1 MQEIRKADLVTKGMK
16 VYDIEVDFD
25 LLDPADKEQKR
36 LRDAAKVIPTSWTIT
51 AENLMVVKDASRNL
65 MQHNPCFQ
73 KLLLD
78 MGITPNFP
86 VSPELAN
93 EACK

>member
-1 MQEIRKADLVTKGMK
+1 MK

-25 LLDPADKEQKR
+25 LLDPNEPKQKE
-36 LRDAAKVIPTSWTIT
+36 LRDAVKIIPTSWTIS
-51 AENLMVVKDASRNL
+51 AGNLAVVEKASRQL

-78 MGITPNFP
+78 MGITPDFP
-86 VSPELAN
+86 VSPELA
-93 EACK
+93 AAGCQ